1 MARIKGQRGSHSVH
15 QPCRLWSSPMP
26 SPSGTRVTHKGL
38 IQVCH
43 LLLEL
48 WGPDVGVGH
57 AHHDH
62 TPREG
67 GGAQDNGMW
76 GPQGPEQRA
85 RSSPTSSTASSI
97 SPTALKLCSVV
108 LPLPPHPIPT
118 TWKGV
123 FWLRDLIE
131 AKESSPDKIKVCLIF
146 HLISKGHI

>member
-1 MARIKGQRGSHSVH
+1 MELPTA
-15 QPCRLWSSPMP
+15 L

-57 AHHDH
+57 THHNH

-67 GGAQDNGMW
+67 GSTQDNGMW
-76 GPQGPEQRA
+76 GPQGLVL
-85 RSSPTSSTASSI
+85 THMSSTASSL
-97 SPTALKLCSVV
+97 SPAALKLWSVV
-108 LPLPPHPIPT
+108 LALPPHPIPT

-146 HLISKGHI
+146 HLISKGHIQCCQITSPHS